1 MSKISIQ
8 DILIHVCLIDL
19 IKNSNFSKG
28 LCPSDLENWQ
38 NKQKQTKYGDEGKE
52 RMAPWIVLLIPKE

>member
-38 NKQKQTKYGDEGKE
+38 NKQKLLTKYGDKGKE
-52 RMAPWIVLLIPKE
+52 IMAP

>member
-1 MSKISIQ
+1 M
-8 DILIHVCLIDL
+8 LIHVCLVDL

-38 NKQKQTKYGDEGKE
+38 NKQKLLTKYGDEGKE

>member
-1 MSKISIQ
+1 MSKIPIQ

-38 NKQKQTKYGDEGKE
+38 NKQKLLTKYGNEGKE
-52 RMAPWIVLLIPKE
+52 RMAP